1 MASSSTTTATAL
13 HSARRRPQRYPA
25 DYDVR
30 ETDVAGST
38 TRPSTQVAAEASP
51 SRPDRNPNPN
61 PPAWPDNY
69 RRIPAHRPVNRH
81 LDQSQRRVYT
91 SVGERVFLTMMFT
104 GLEVNVVSTNPR
116 LTLGLP
122 GSRAC
127 LNANSCRLPIA
138 FGSTPGG
145 RCRGMCLRTRWAASF
160 DGWAI
165 VLAGMSIN
173 LVF

>member
-13 HSARRRPQRYPA
+13 HSARRRPQQYLA

-30 ETDVAGST
+30 ETDVARST
-38 TRPSTQVAAEASP
+38 TCTSTQVAAEVSP

-69 RRIPAHRPVNRH
+69 RRIPAHRPVNRR

-104 GLEVNVVSTNPR
+104 GLEVNVVSILSSIR
-116 LTLGLP
+116 E
-122 GSRAC
+122 SC
-127 LNANSCRLPIA
+127 LLANSCQIA
-138 FGSTPGG
+138 NRIWKYTGG
-145 RCRGMCLRTRWAASF
+145 RVSR
-160 DGWAI
+160 
-165 VLAGMSIN
+165 N
-173 LVF
+173 VFTYKVGGEF

>member
-30 ETDVAGST
+30 ETNVTGSA

-51 SRPDRNPNPN
+51 SRPDRHPNPN

-69 RRIPAHRPVNRH
+69 RRIPAHRPVDRH
-81 LDQSQRRVYT
+81 LDQSQRRVYN

-104 GLEVNVVSTNPR
+104 GLEVNVVSTNLP
-116 LTLGLP
+116 LTLRLP

-127 LNANSCRLPIA
+127 LLIPARLPTA
-138 FGSTPGG
+138 FGSTPVGA
-145 RCRGMCLRTRWAASF
+145 CRGMCLRTRWGASF
-160 DGWAI
+160 DGSYSR
-165 VLAGMSIN
+165 AGW
-173 LVF
+173 VYTK